1 MACFSLCGI
10 CDGDSDFARTFLLLT
25 GQGLCVMLTYRNEN
39 HKRGSLEDRS
49 STVPDLGN
57 ANGGKQNIRVRL
69 LALSGGRIF
78 VLRKLCLMKH
88 NIQLH
93 SGIL

>member
-39 HKRGSLEDRS
+39 HKRGE
-49 STVPDLGN
+49 P
-57 ANGGKQNIRVRL
+57 VRQ
-69 LALSGGRIF
+69 AERKIN
-78 VLRKLCLMKH
+78 LRPYLIWVMPTEGL
-88 NIQLH
+88 
-93 SGIL
+93 